1 MNKKPKKS
9 SWTPLDQM
17 QTISTAMSIATTA
30 QLLLGLRRTEEGK
43 KYTDFMVNQ
52 EGIDKELCS
61 EGTKIILLFALPF
74 AVELCLKALKAQG
87 GNEFIRTHNLKCL
100 WDDLHKGERAEIR
113 KRVEDTEWRNEEWR
127 RREAHGITGKARTVD
142 DVMEAHQN
150 DFEDWRYVPDGVKK
164 LIEEKK
170 ALRID
175 EAFMD
180 LLRVV
185 IACVEYHMERESQH
199 SSAAIRNQ
207 RESQMPGRI
216 LTFAKTGTFQ
226 QGGVR
231 VGVTKESLESFLAQ
245 ISEGPAIPVIP
256 DHDPFAMPI
265 GKVTEAWLEALG
277 DEHVVRGRIHL
288 EEVPSVE
295 VHSGTG
301 VALTR
306 LNFADAPKPFVKK
319 AYGRAKEGQ
328 CTLSVDLANFSSIED
343 YDRFAEDVRL
353 IDDSLVC
360 HNGLGRHSLTPE
372 PLIQFVLANPEAAAL
387 IAWILRRAE
396 KFARHTI
403 DETLKKVGDDISDY
417 LSSRIK
423 RILRAYTNRRKQ
435 DIRPTVVQV
444 IIPGE
449 PELCL
454 LVKIEPGEEFPTVC
468 RKNIEG
474 ELEKYR
480 DVLKEANQI
489 VMARAETNDW
499 QFLYATTQSGKVIG
513 TRECYE
519 NTLKSLRSTGL
530 DVSQ

>member
-17 QTISTAMSIATTA
+17 QTITTAMAIETTA

-43 KYTDFMVNQ
+43 KFTDFMVNQ

-61 EGTKIILLFALPF
+61 EGTKIILLSALPF

-100 WDDLHKGERAEIR
+100 WDDLRKGERAEIR
-113 KRVEDTEWRNEEWR
+113 KRVEDTEWRNEEWS

-185 IACVEYHMERESQH
+185 NACVEYHVERESH
-199 SSAAIRNQ
+199 HISAVRRNQ
-207 RESQMPGRI
+207 RESQIPGRI
-216 LTFAKTGTFQ
+216 FTVAKTGIIE
-226 QGGVR
+226 QGGVTVR
-231 VGVTKESLESFLAQ
+231 VTKESLKSFPEQ
-245 ISEGPAIPVIP
+245 ITDGSALPVIP
-256 DHDPFAMPI
+256 NHDPFAMPM
-265 GKVTEAWLEALG
+265 GKVTEAWLEPLG
-277 DEHVVRGRIHL
+277 NEHVVKARIHM
-288 EEVPSVE
+288 EEVASVE

-301 VALTR
+301 VTLTH
-306 LNFADAPKPFVKK
+306 LKFDDAPQPFVKK

-328 CTLSVDLANFSSIED
+328 CTLSVDLANFNSMED
-343 YDRFAEDVRL
+343 YNRFADDVRL
-353 IDDSLVC
+353 IDDSIVC
-360 HNGLGRHSLTPE
+360 DNGLGRFSLTPE
-372 PLIQFVLANPEAAAL
+372 PFIEFIVNNPELAL
-387 IAWILRRAE
+387 IVRWLLGRAE
-396 KFARHTI
+396 KFARYTV
-403 DETLKKVGDDISDY
+403 DETFKKVGDYISGA
-417 LSSRIK
+417 LSTKII
-423 RILRAYTNRRKQ
+423 RILKAYTNHKSAEKRA
-435 DIRPTVVQV
+435 TVSQI
-444 IIPGE
+444 IIPGK

-454 LVKIEPGEEFPTVC
+454 LVKTKPDEEFPILC
-468 RKNIEG
+468 LNKIRA

-480 DVLKEANQI
+480 DVLGEANRI
-489 VMARAETNDW
+489 ILARTETNEW
-499 QFLYATTQSGKVIG
+499 KFLYATTQSGKVIG

-519 NTLKSLRSTGL
+519 NTLESLRSTGL
-530 DVSQ
+530 DV